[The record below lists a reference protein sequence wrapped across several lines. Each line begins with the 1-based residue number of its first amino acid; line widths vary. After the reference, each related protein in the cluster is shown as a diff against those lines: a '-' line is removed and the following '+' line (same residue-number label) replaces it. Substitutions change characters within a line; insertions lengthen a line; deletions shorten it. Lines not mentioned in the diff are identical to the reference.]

1 MNMRQHW
8 FAPLAGLAI
17 WLGAASVTAQSNN
30 LAQHQVF
37 EQRVQMCSACHG
49 EGGNAAALPN
59 TPTLAGQPKLFL
71 ENQLVLIREGMRD
84 IPSMKG
90 LLDGWSDED
99 LVRMA
104 KHFAE
109 LSLKPAPKM
118 PNAQLLERGRQLAQD
133 NRCGICHLP
142 SYLGREQMPRLAGQ
156 REDYLLHS
164 MRMMQSNQATGRDPL
179 MAASL
184 HGLKDVDLV
193 AISHYLSQLK

>member
-1 MNMRQHW
+1 MRQHW
-8 FAPLAGLAI
+8 FAALTGLAI
-17 WLGAASVTAQSNN
+17 GLGSVGVAAQTQTQN
-30 LAQHQVF
+30 QVF
-37 EQRVQMCSACHG
+37 EQRVQLCSACHG
-49 EGGNAAALPN
+49 AGGSAAPLPN

-90 LLDGWSDED
+90 LLDGWRDDD

-109 LSLKPAPKM
+109 LSLKPAPK
-118 PNAQLLERGRQLAQD
+118 PIDSKLLERGRQLAQD

-164 MRMMQSNQATGRDPL
+164 MRMMQANQATGRDPL

-184 HGLKDVDLV
+184 HGLKDADLV

>member
-1 MNMRQHW
+1 MRQHFW
-8 FAPLAGLAI
+8 GILTGLGIA
-17 WLGAASVTAQSNN
+17 LGSVGVAAQTTQAEKSTLPS
-30 LAQHQVF
+30 F

-49 EGGNAAALPN
+49 ASGNAAPLPN

-84 IPSMKG
+84 IPMMKG
-90 LLDGWSDED
+90 LLDGWSDDE

-104 KHFAE
+104 QHFATQTI
-109 LSLKPAPKM
+109 KPAPK
-118 PNAQLLERGRQLAQD
+118 PQDAKLLERGRQLAQD

-142 SYLGREQMPRLAGQ
+142 NYMGREQMPRLAGQ

-164 MRMMQSNQATGRDPL
+164 MRMMQANQATGRDPN

-184 HGLKDVDLV
+184 HGLKDADLV